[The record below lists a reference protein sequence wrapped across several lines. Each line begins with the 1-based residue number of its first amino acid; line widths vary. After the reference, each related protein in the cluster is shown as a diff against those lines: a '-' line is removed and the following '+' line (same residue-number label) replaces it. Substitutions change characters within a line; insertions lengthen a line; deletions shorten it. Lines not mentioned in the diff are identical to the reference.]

1 MKTAALAQSIG
12 AGLLAGL
19 AGTAAMTAS
28 SRLEAR
34 LRRRHA
40 PPATAPVAKNAL
52 GIESFRS
59 PAAEARFAELAHWG
73 YGAGWGVVHGALRAL
88 GFRPKAATAAH
99 YAGVWGGALVLLP
112 SHDVVPPV
120 FLRGRTEVAVEVWHN
135 LVYAA
140 ATGAAYELLAGRRGS
155 PL

>member
-1 MKTAALAQSIG
+1 MSTHRIAYGIG

-28 SRLEAR
+28 TKVEAR
-34 LRRRHA
+34 LRKRHA

-52 GIESFRS
+52 GIETFTS
-59 PAAEARFAELAHWG
+59 PAAEARFADLVHWG
-73 YGAGWGVVHGALRAL
+73 YGAGWGVLHGLLRAL
-88 GFRPKAATAAH
+88 GLPPKAATAAH
-99 YAGVWGGALVLLP
+99 YAAVWGGALVVLP

-120 FLRGRTEVAVEVWHN
+120 FLRGRAEVAAEVWHN

-140 ATGAAYELLAGRRGS
+140 ATGAAYEALVGRR
-155 PL
+155 